1 MAASSNGDAGSAALK
16 SNGDAAPQ
24 KASALRGKKRPL
36 DGSHASETA
45 HGVSWDEANLA
56 EHDKERGTRRK
67 IDEPKTPW
75 AQSPVSSEDEGAKSP
90 DGPKAALDAAALS
103 AHLEKLNES
112 QAGACES
119 RQPSTPASVR
129 FANTGPTKTSSDAFK
144 AKRAAHYNE
153 FRMLQAFRNNKLDGE
168 SESEDS
174 AK

>member
-1 MAASSNGDAGSAALK
+1 MASAGDAGAAK

-36 DGSHASETA
+36 DGSHTSETA
-45 HGVSWDEANLA
+45 TGVSWDEANLA

-75 AQSPVSSEDEGAKSP
+75 APSPVSSEDEGAKSP
-90 DGPKAALDAAALS
+90 KSPEGPKAVLDAAALS

-112 QAGACES
+112 QAAGGES

-129 FANTGPTKTSSDAFK
+129 WANTGPSKTSSDAFK